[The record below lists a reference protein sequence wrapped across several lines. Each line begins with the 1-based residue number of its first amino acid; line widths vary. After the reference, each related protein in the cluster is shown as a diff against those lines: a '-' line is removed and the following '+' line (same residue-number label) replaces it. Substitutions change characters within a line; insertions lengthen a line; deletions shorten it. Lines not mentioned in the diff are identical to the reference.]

1 MSATLE
7 APRHIVAASALV
19 RNDKGQIL
27 LVRTHSRGWDM
38 PGGQIET
45 GESLIEGLKREV
57 LEESGVQV
65 EIGRLAA
72 VRSNLTSSIV
82 IFCFE
87 ARYLVGELRPSDE
100 TPEVRWATP
109 AIALAMFTHPAV
121 LQSASD
127 VMAGASEVIYR
138 AYHMNPYRLVE
149 SHAPH

>member
-1 MSATLE
+1 MSLSIE

-27 LVRTHSRGWDM
+27 LVRTHRRGWEI
-38 PGGQIET
+38 PGGQIEI
-45 GESLIEGLKREV
+45 GESLIAGLKREV

-72 VRSNLTSSIV
+72 LRSNLTSSIV

-87 ARYLVGELRPSDE
+87 ARYLGGQLRPSDE
-100 TPEVRWATP
+100 TPEVRWVSAEGALEMISHP
-109 AIALAMFTHPAV
+109 AI
-121 LQSASD
+121 LQSIVD
-127 VMAGASEVIYR
+127 VLVEAPDLIYR
-138 AYHMNPYRLVE
+138 AYQVDPYQLVE